1 MKLKM
6 CSVAIALSAL
16 FAQPFNRAY
25 PIGVSRT
32 NRRIATLMVHTSP
45 LDQAGTGDAGGM
57 NIYVC
62 EAAQNMAAMGVEVD
76 IFTRRTNTEVA
87 DIVEVSPGVRVI
99 QLNVGPISG
108 VTKEQLPTFIPAL
121 AEEFKKALVATHYD
135 VIHSHYWISGK
146 VAMPVAKEL
155 NIPLVHT
162 MHTMARV
169 KNLNLAEGEMPE
181 PMIRVQGET
190 QVVAAA
196 DSLIANTDAEAASL
210 VSLYEACPDNV
221 SVVSPGVNLK
231 VFTAGAGK
239 AAAREFVGLPRDA
252 HIITFVGRIQPH
264 KGPEV
269 LIRAVAEMVQHSPHL
284 RAKLVT
290 NIIGGASGANQ
301 SEVERLKELTSWLGI
316 DDVVRFAP
324 PVARQDLPQWYRAAD
339 LICVPSYSES
349 FGLVALEA
357 QACGTPVVAT
367 AVGGLRTAVA
377 DGISGVLVDGHD
389 PRAWSSV
396 LARLIQEPQRR
407 VLLSMGAVEH
417 ASHFGWDATSRGTLD
432 IYDRVLSARSD
443 AQKNIG

>member
-1 MKLKM
+1 
-6 CSVAIALSAL
+6 
-16 FAQPFNRAY
+16 
-25 PIGVSRT
+25 
-32 NRRIATLMVHTSP
+32 MVHTSP

-57 NIYVC
+57 NIYVV
-62 EAAQNMAAMGVEVD
+62 EAAQNMAAQGMQVD
-76 IFTRRTNTEVA
+76 IFTRRNNADVA
-87 DIVEVSPGVRVI
+87 DIVEFAPGVRVI
-99 QLNVGPISG
+99 QLNVGPVSG
-108 VTKEQLPTFIPAL
+108 VTKEQLPKLIPELSAAFKEAL
-121 AEEFKKALVATHYD
+121 SNDQYD

-146 VAMPVAKEL
+146 VAMPVAKEFK
-155 NIPLVHT
+155 IPLVHT

-169 KNLNLAEGEMPE
+169 KNLNLAEGETPE

-190 QVVAAA
+190 QIVAAA
-196 DSLIANTDAEAASL
+196 DALVANTDAEAASL
-210 VSLYEACPDNV
+210 VSLYEACPDHV

-231 VFTAGAGK
+231 VFTPGLGRV
-239 AAAREFVGLPRDA
+239 AARDIVGLDQAA

-269 LIRAVAEMVQHSPHL
+269 LIRSIAELVSHSPHL
-284 RAKLVT
+284 RAKLIV

-301 SEVERLKELTSWLGI
+301 SEVERLKELTSWLTI

-324 PVARQDLPQWYRAAD
+324 PIPREDLPNWYRASD
-339 LICVPSYSES
+339 LVCVPSYSES

-396 LARLIQEPQRR
+396 LARLLQEPQRR

-432 IYDRVLSARSD
+432 IYDRVISARLGVK
-443 AQKNIG
+443 KNIG